1 MTTNREKLANITN
14 EKLAHIFARSND
26 ISVCEYCIYNDNCG
40 RETRCYEGIL
50 IWLNQES
57 EE

>member
-26 ISVCEYCIYNDNCG
+26 TSVCEYCVYNDRCN
-40 RETRCYEGIL
+40 RESSCYVGIL
-50 IWLNQES
+50 QWLNQES
-57 EE
+57 EK